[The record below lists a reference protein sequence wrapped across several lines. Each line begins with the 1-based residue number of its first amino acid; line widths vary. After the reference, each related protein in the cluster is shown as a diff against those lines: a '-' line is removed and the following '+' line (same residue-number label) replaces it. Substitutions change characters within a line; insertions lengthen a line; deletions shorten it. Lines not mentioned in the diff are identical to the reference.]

1 MIREA
6 IKRLI
11 EGKSL
16 SREEASSVMAQIMEG
31 KATEAQI
38 GAFLVALRL
47 KGETAQEIAGFAQ
60 TMRNKATPVP
70 TNRKGTIDVC
80 GTGGDGFGSFNIS
93 TIAAL
98 VIAGCGVPVAKHGN
112 RSVSSKC
119 GSADLLQQL
128 GVKIDLPA
136 EKIAQC
142 LDEIGIA
149 FLFAP
154 MLHQAMKYAIGPR
167 REIGVRTVFNVLG
180 PITNP
185 AGTQR
190 QLIGVYDRY
199 LANLLAEVLR
209 ELETE
214 KALIVYGEDGLD
226 EVSIT
231 TSTYLVELSEGNIL
245 EKKVTPED
253 FGLTPSNR
261 EEILGGGPEE
271 NASIALEILKGKH
284 GPTRDVVIAN
294 AACGLYVAGSAASF
308 IEGAKLAAESID
320 SGAALDKLEQMR
332 RFSNG

>member
-1 MIREA
+1 
-6 IKRLI
+6 
-11 EGKSL
+11 
-16 SREEASSVMAQIMEG
+16 
-31 KATEAQI
+31 
-38 GAFLVALRL
+38 
-47 KGETAQEIAGFAQ
+47 
-60 TMRNKATPVP
+60 
-70 TNRKGTIDVC
+70 
-80 GTGGDGFGSFNIS
+80 
-93 TIAAL
+93 
-98 VIAGCGVPVAKHGN
+98 
-112 RSVSSKC
+112 
-119 GSADLLQQL
+119 
-128 GVKIDLPA
+128 
-136 EKIAQC
+136 
-142 LDEIGIA
+142 
-149 FLFAP
+149 
-154 MLHQAMKYAIGPR
+154 
-167 REIGVRTVFNVLG
+167 
-180 PITNP
+180 
-185 AGTQR
+185 
-190 QLIGVYDRY
+190 YDRY

-332 RFSNG
+332 RFSNS